1 MLSIFCSFTSA
12 DGSDPDLSFLKSI
25 QEISG
30 YLIIMHSNVNNIPLS
45 NLRVIRA
52 NNGGYKIRDELDFAA
67 LIIRKNYKDG
77 ETLKHVDLHNL
88 KCK

>member
-1 MLSIFCSFTSA
+1 MQTA

-30 YLIIMHSNVNNIPLS
+30 YLIIMHSNVNRIPLS

-52 NNGGYKIRDELDFAA
+52 NNGGYKIHDDLDPAA

-77 ETLKHVDLHNL
+77 ETLKHVDLRNL
-88 KCK
+88 KF